1 MTEPLIIEKGWLHAY
16 RMFDVA
22 DEIDLEKA
30 IAVSKQAATRL
41 KLSREGSQYLEVPNP
56 PIAFLLGQR
65 PLAVRSGTFSA
76 EVIARLFDHGSVSI
90 QLRLPVPSGTSLG
103 ELVPLADE
111 IYDGPGVDQLARAE
125 AEALAKSLAEAFKG
139 PHFWEGSE
147 DYHVIFVERF
157 RTEPSAD
164 DILRRENLARLML
177 GETTSSKKLSDHEQ
191 WDVTKHAFSYFAD
204 DLAVIDWNCAFVY
217 EPSGSRDI
225 PDLLEI
231 ATAQLLELRYYDD
244 LLDRELNRIYD
255 EMERKGPQLPVPV
268 LVAVLQAAPRRDGG
282 DAGDRRV
289 HVSGSRNAQVVG
301 DFYQAR
307 IYLAAVRR
315 SRPTWHESVTAG
327 FARPQNYELLNGGS
341 TPRMFV
347 LEFTIV
353 VQILFEILLPLAKC
367 SRLTDPSSRAQQHAA
382 TPRSKP

>member
-76 EVIARLFDHGSVSI
+76 EVIARLFDHGAVSI

-225 PDLLEI
+225 PDILEI
-231 ATAQLLELRYYDD
+231 ATAQLLEMRYYDD
-244 LLDRELNRIYD
+244 VLDKQLSRLYD
-255 EMERKGPQLPVPV
+255 EMERKGRNFLSLFWSPYSKL
-268 LVAVLQAAPRRDGG
+268 RRDVMVVMLEI
-282 DAGDRRV
+282 AEFTERV
-289 HVSGSRNAQVVG
+289 ENSLKVVG
-301 DFYQAR
+301 DFYLAR
-307 IYLAAVRR
+307 IYRAAVRR
-315 SRPTWHESVTAG
+315 FRVPTWQESVD
-327 FARPQNYELLNGGS
+327 RKESLVRQIYELLNGEVEH
-341 TPRMFV
+341 TRMFV

-353 VQILFEILLPLAKC
+353 VLILFEILLPLAK
-367 SRLTDPSSRAQQHAA
+367 LL
-382 TPRSKP
+382 KG